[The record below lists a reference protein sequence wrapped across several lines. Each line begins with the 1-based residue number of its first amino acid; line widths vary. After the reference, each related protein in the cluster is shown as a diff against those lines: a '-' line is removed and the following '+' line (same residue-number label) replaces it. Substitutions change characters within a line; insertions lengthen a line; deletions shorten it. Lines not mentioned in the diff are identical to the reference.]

1 MVYRIYDDQ
10 RQRQINMF
18 TGIIESL
25 GRVKKVEL
33 DRSNMVLTIE
43 SSISKE
49 LKIDQSVAHNGA
61 CLTVVSFDETSHTV
75 VLIDETLQKTN
86 FQSVKVGDE
95 VNLERCLPFNG
106 RLDGHMVQGH
116 VDLTGA
122 CTSVVDQ
129 DGSWKFEIAYDPS
142 IGFITV
148 PKGSICIN
156 GISLTV
162 VDSALGTLSVAI
174 IPYTFQHTNIKDLQ
188 KGDRVNLEFD
198 IIGKYIAK
206 YVGVY
211 IHK

>member
-1 MVYRIYDDQ
+1 
-10 RQRQINMF
+10 MF
-18 TGIIESL
+18 TGIIETIGL
-25 GRVKKVEL
+25 VRHVER

-61 CLTVVSFDETSHTV
+61 CLTVVEFTNAYHKV

-86 FQSVKVGDE
+86 FDAIQVGDE

-116 VDLTGA
+116 VDVTGT

-129 DGSWKFEIAYDPS
+129 NGSWLYRIEYDVNC
-142 IGFITV
+142 GYITV
-148 PKGSICIN
+148 PKGSVCIN

-162 VDSALGTLSVAI
+162 VESGKNYFSVAI
-174 IPYTFQHTNIKDLQ
+174 IPYTYEHTNMKSLQ
-188 KGDRVNLEFD
+188 KGATVNLEFD
-198 IIGKYIAK
+198 IIGKYIAQYAVLYSGK
-206 YVGVY
+206 
-211 IHK
+211 

>member
-1 MVYRIYDDQ
+1 
-10 RQRQINMF
+10 MF
-18 TGIIESL
+18 TGIIESV
-25 GRVKKVEL
+25 GRVKKVEY

-43 SSISKE
+43 SAISKE

-61 CLTVVSFDETSHTV
+61 CLTVVSFNDNSHTV

-86 FQSVKVGDE
+86 FNTIKEGDE
-95 VNLERCLPFNG
+95 INLERCLPFNG

-116 VDLTGA
+116 IDVTGT
-122 CTSVVDQ
+122 CTSVVDRE
-129 DGSWKFEIAYDPS
+129 GSWMVVIEYDSS

-162 VDSALGTLSVAI
+162 VDSALGKLTVAI
-174 IPYTFQHTNIKDLQ
+174 IPYTHQHTTIKHVQ

-198 IIGKYIAK
+198 IIGKYITQYASIYNQK
-206 YVGVY
+206 
-211 IHK
+211 